1 MRVLVTGGAG
11 YIGSVLVPL
20 LLENGFRVRVLDN
33 LMYNGVGLLPHFRN
47 PSFEFHRGDIRDK
60 QTVRDALAGSDIVIH
75 LAAIVGFP
83 ACRKEPEVAESVN
96 VGGTK
101 TIAAELG
108 RTRLLLYGSTG
119 SNYGALVD
127 DVCTEETPLNP
138 LSIYGKTKT
147 AAERHLMENCNTI
160 AFRFATGFGLSS
172 RLRLDLLINDF
183 VYTALKQRYLVI
195 YESQFMRTFIHVYDI
210 ARSYLFGIENS
221 SKMQG
226 QIYNV
231 GGDRMNYSK
240 RQVCELIR
248 QKLEFYLHYAEVG
261 EDADKRNYVVSY
273 NKIAALG
280 YKTTITVEQG
290 IDEVIRGL
298 AAIDVRIPF
307 SNV

>member
-1 MRVLVTGGAG
+1 
-11 YIGSVLVPL
+11 
-20 LLENGFRVRVLDN
+20 
-33 LMYNGVGLLPHFRN
+33 
-47 PSFEFHRGDIRDK
+47 
-60 QTVRDALAGSDIVIH
+60 
-75 LAAIVGFP
+75 
-83 ACRKEPEVAESVN
+83 
-96 VGGTK
+96 
-101 TIAAELG
+101 
-108 RTRLLLYGSTG
+108 
-119 SNYGALVD
+119 
-127 DVCTEETPLNP
+127 
-138 LSIYGKTKT
+138 
-147 AAERHLMENCNTI
+147 MENCNTI